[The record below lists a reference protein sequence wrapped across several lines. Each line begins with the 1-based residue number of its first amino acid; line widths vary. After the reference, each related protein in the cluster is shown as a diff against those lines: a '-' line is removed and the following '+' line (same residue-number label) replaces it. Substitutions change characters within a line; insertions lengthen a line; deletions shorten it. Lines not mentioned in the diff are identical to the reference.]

1 MPEVHASRGAPAAVA
16 AERRLDPEPREG
28 RGAALGLQQGAGASG
43 RILGPLLA
51 GLLFDRVGVEA
62 PYLVAAALAVAA
74 IALVRD
80 SDA

>member
-1 MPEVHASRGAPAAVA
+1 
-16 AERRLDPEPREG
+16 
-28 RGAALGLQQGAGASG
+28 LQQGAGASG